1 MKINSS
7 YPYPVLYMNND
18 DYIKSSFSASIDIQ
32 DSFGELIIQTN
43 FHLMNEQI
51 KKHIDDKDFA
61 YVLHVECGQTSFRQ
75 TYEVYKNELEVR
87 IPIDLLRG
95 KIVVH
100 SFILAKKRIKNY
112 YNTLLSEWY
121 NGIPITF
128 EKGNF
133 IAIGE
138 AIETTLFEDNEET
151 LNLPSIVTV
160 MNAAKK
166 EFMEVD
172 IYSNNIVVSLPE
184 YEYKM
189 YASSGGLRLKNTILG
204 TVIVPALVYVFSQ
217 LPNNNGD
224 LDQYTWYQVLE
235 KIFAENNYQIED
247 VGTEKLSPLKA
258 AQLVLRKPLKTSFE
272 EIEKLQ
278 VMED

>member
-7 YPYPVLYMNND
+7 YPYPVLYLNNE
-18 DYIKSSFSASIDIQ
+18 DYSNSSFSTRIDIQ
-32 DSFGELIIQTN
+32 DSFGEIIIQANFDLTN
-43 FHLMNEQI
+43 QQI
-51 KKHIDDKDFA
+51 QRHMDKEDFV
-61 YVLHVECGQTSFRQ
+61 YVLHVECGHTSFRKV
-75 TYEVYKNELEVR
+75 YETQKKQLDVR
-87 IPIDLLRG
+87 IPTKNLRG
-95 KIVVH
+95 KIAIH
-100 SFILAKKRIKNY
+100 SFILAKKRVENY
-112 YNTLLSEWY
+112 NNDYLSEWY
-121 NGIPITF
+121 SGIPITF
-128 EKGNF
+128 DKGNF

-138 AIETTLFEDNEET
+138 AIETTLFEENEEA

-160 MNAAKK
+160 SSAPKN

-184 YEYKM
+184 FEYKM
-189 YASSGGLRLKNTILG
+189 YASSGSSRLKNTILG

-224 LDQYTWYQVLE
+224 LNQYTWYQVLE
-235 KIFAENNYQIED
+235 KIFADNNYRLED

-258 AQLVLRKPLKTSFE
+258 SQLVLRKPLKTSFE

-278 VMED
+278 TMED